1 MPSIPNSIKEALL
14 QIELG
19 RAALIL
25 DLLAHLGFFAG
36 DQFTFES
43 LCNAVEIEY
52 IDCNPSLIR
61 RGLAELVNNGLLSW
75 RPIASEGRG
84 RPNMQYQLGSYF
96 AMAWKLGIELK
107 EMENCDSPSESG
119 FSSLA
124 DYRKGLFYAFIKNR
138 PGKYSRRFLGGRL
151 GVGGRTT
158 RNYQKGTDIEVIF
171 SFDEEE
177 LNTFDIK
184 QAPKTKQSGKFFLIS
199 WDIEFKERKN
209 LPYTEFVLQRELSQ
223 SRRVFKTWQSTNEYK
238 VA

>member
-1 MPSIPNSIKEALL
+1 MASVPNTIKEALL
-14 QIELG
+14 QINLG

-25 DLLAHLGFFAG
+25 DLLAHLGFFTG
-36 DQFTFES
+36 DRFTFES
-43 LCNAVEIEY
+43 LCDAVEIEY

-61 RGLAELVNNGLLSW
+61 RGLAELVNNGLISW

-84 RPNMQYQLGSYF
+84 RPNREYQLGSYF

-107 EMENCDSPSESG
+107 EMENCDSPTEKG

-124 DYRKGLFYAFIKNR
+124 AYRKGLFYSFIKAR

-151 GVGGRTT
+151 NVGGRTT
-158 RNYQKGTDIEVIF
+158 RNYQKGTDIKVIF
-171 SFDEEE
+171 SFEEEE

-184 QAPKTKQSGKFFLIS
+184 ATPKTKQSGKFFIVS
-199 WDIEFKERKN
+199 WDIEFKERKV
-209 LPYTEFVLQRELSQ
+209 LPYTEFIVQRELSA
-223 SRRVFKTWQSTNEYK
+223 SRRVFKTWQATNEYK